1 MPAIIPA
8 IENPY
13 VGPRTFE
20 RAQGHLFF
28 GREAEARDL
37 LSRVVSERL
46 LLFYA
51 QSGAGKS
58 SLINARLIPALQEA
72 GFAALPV
79 GRVSGD
85 LPPGVV
91 DVPNIFLFNLKV
103 SLDEGETAPN
113 LLAAVSLTDFLARLA
128 SEDGVRWAYDPQLPG
143 AQPPAVGAA
152 GASGQQPF
160 VLIIDQFEEIISTQ
174 AGRWQERAGFFTALN
189 EALLADPNLWVVLTL
204 REDYVAALDPY
215 APLLFNRLRARFY
228 MERMGVAAALDAVSK
243 PAALAG
249 RAFDPGVAE
258 QLVDN
263 LRQVRIPGQEQPQ
276 PGQYVEPVQ
285 LQVVCYQLWENIKR
299 RPLGPITAADL
310 QEAGDVDRAL
320 VQFYEETLTAVL
332 ADPAAQGLNER
343 QLRTWF
349 SSELITE
356 SETRGLVHQG
366 KRETG
371 SLPNPVVRKLQGRFL
386 VRVETRAGGAWVEL
400 VHDRFVEPI
409 LESNRAWFVRNQSP
423 ITQAALAWDAAGQPI
438 SMLLS
443 EEPLADAQAQL
454 AAQPAAYTELERTF
468 VNQSQLAAAKARARR
483 QGRMITLLLAA
494 AVVIGI
500 GAVGA
505 VVMAIR
511 ANASE
516 AAAVASAAL
525 AEVAA
530 ANAVNA
536 RATANAERV
545 VAIEAQ
551 GTAEALAILASD
563 QAERLQEQVATAEA
577 ALTAQVALA
586 ESLSALLTLAAPTFT
601 PTPEPTPLTTP
612 TPPLTPTPVRPVVV
626 DDPTPTASVLLP
638 TPTPT
643 PVEIVQADAPTATP
657 DLAATA
663 AARAVLD
670 TAQNALDQFG
680 ALPTPTPA
688 GFAAPPLLPL
698 PTELQLF
705 EPLPQFQQTGELPP
719 SRNADPALVVGANAA
734 LLPGLNSVLRSEP
747 GFGSG
752 EIIGYVTDSDTVLIT
767 GGPIAVAGDADTIVW
782 WFVELADGT
791 RGWTPANTSQFTLLA
806 PAAEQSQ

>member
-8 IENPY
+8 TENPY

-58 SLINARLIPALQEA
+58 SLVNARLIPALQEA
-72 GFAALPV
+72 GFAVLPV

-85 LPPGVV
+85 LPPGVA

-103 SLDEGETAPN
+103 SLDEGETNPN
-113 LLAAVSLTDFLARLA
+113 LLAAVSFGDFLARLA
-128 SEDGVRWAYDPQLPG
+128 SEDGVRWAYDPNLPG
-143 AQPPAVGAA
+143 AQPAAAPAAA
-152 GASGQQPF
+152 VELAAVAETRAGGQQPF
-160 VLIIDQFEEIISTQ
+160 VLIIDQFEEIITTQ
-174 AGRWQERAGFFTALN
+174 AGRWPERAGFFTALN
-189 EALLADPNLWVVLTL
+189 EALLADPNLWLVLTL

-249 RAFDPGVAE
+249 RPFDPGVAE

-299 RPLGPITAADL
+299 RLLGPITAADL
-310 QEAGDVDRAL
+310 QEAGDVDKAL

-332 ADPAAQGLNER
+332 ADPAAQGLDER

-366 KRETG
+366 RRETG

-423 ITQAALAWDAAGQPI
+423 ITQAALAWDAAGQPT

-443 EEPLADAQAQL
+443 EEPLVDAQAQL

-483 QGRMITLLLAA
+483 QGRMIMLLLAA
-494 AVVIGI
+494 AMVIGI
-500 GAVGA
+500 GAVAA
-505 VVMAIR
+505 VFVAIQ
-511 ANASE
+511 ANASANRAE
-516 AAAVASAAL
+516 ASEAL
-525 AEVAA
+525 AQK
-530 ANAVNA
+530 AVISERNA
-536 RATANAERV
+536 RATANAERGL
-545 VAIEAQ
+545 ALEAK
-551 GTAEALAILASD
+551 GTAEALAILANE
-563 QAERLQEQVATAEA
+563 QAYLVQQQIATAEA

-586 ESLSALLTLAAPTFT
+586 ESLGAMLTLVAPTMT
-601 PTPEPTPLTTP
+601 PTPEPTPLATP
-612 TPPLTPTPVRPVVV
+612 ISS
-626 DDPTPTASVLLP
+626 PTPTAVVGACTAFTKLCCCPDPKELADDVPSSEP
-638 TPTPT
+638 TPTFT
-643 PVEIVQADAPTATP
+643 LTSTAI
-657 DLAATA
+657 AS
-663 AARAVLD
+663 
-670 TAQNALDQFG
+670 AL
-680 ALPTPTPA
+680 
-688 GFAAPPLLPL
+688 
-698 PTELQLF
+698 
-705 EPLPQFQQTGELPP
+705 
-719 SRNADPALVVGANAA
+719 
-734 LLPGLNSVLRSEP
+734 EP
-747 GFGSG
+747 GIDWRRRLSRRQ
-752 EIIGYVTDSDTVLIT
+752 LHKLKLQ
-767 GGPIAVAGDADTIVW
+767 AVPHPAIR
-782 WFVELADGT
+782 LANSFWPPRLSICGMSLESLAN
-791 RGWTPANTSQFTLLA
+791 RNLMFLRNWRPAQVFYL
-806 PAAEQSQ
+806 

>member
-1 MPAIIPA
+1 LSA
-8 IENPY
+8 
-13 VGPRTFE
+13 PRTFE

-72 GFAALPV
+72 GFAVLPV

-85 LPPGVV
+85 LPPGVA

-113 LLAAVSLTDFLARLA
+113 LLAAVSFTDFLARLA

-143 AQPPAVGAA
+143 AQPAAVGAA
-152 GASGQQPF
+152 GASVQQPF

-189 EALLADPNLWVVLTL
+189 EALLADPNLWLVLTL

-249 RAFDPGVAE
+249 RPFDPGVAE

-299 RPLGPITAADL
+299 RALGPITAADL
-310 QEAGDVDRAL
+310 QEAGDVDKAL

-332 ADPAAQGLNER
+332 ADPAAQGLDER

-423 ITQAALAWDAAGQPI
+423 ITQAALAWDAAGQPT

-500 GAVGA
+500 GAVAA

-545 VAIEAQ
+545 VAIEAK
-551 GTAEALAILASD
+551 G
-563 QAERLQEQVATAEA
+563 TAEA

-601 PTPEPTPLTTP
+601 PTPEPTPPATP

-638 TPTPT
+638 TPTR
-643 PVEIVQADAPTATP
+643 VEIVQADAPTATP
-657 DLAATA
+657 DFAATA
-663 AARAVLD
+663 AARAVLN

-705 EPLPQFQQTGELPP
+705 EPLPQVQQAEELPP
-719 SRNADPALVVGANAA
+719 SRNASPALAVGAKAA
-734 LLPGLNSVLRSEP
+734 LLSGLNSVLRSEP

-752 EIIGYVTDSDTVLIT
+752 EITGYVTDSDTVVIT
-767 GGPIAVAGDADTIVW
+767 GGPIAVAGDADTIIW
-782 WFVELADGT
+782 WFVELPDGR
-791 RGWTPANTSQFTLLA
+791 RGWTPANTSAFTLLA
-806 PAAEQSQ
+806 PVGEQSQ